1 MTKYA
6 EFDKAYSKGPDTI
19 DMIPCDAPSC
29 FIGSYAP
36 VAKAGEEGPFY
47 VNTYLLQPDRR
58 METLGTA
65 TVRSSD
71 LSCKK

>member
-1 MTKYA
+1 MTKYT

-19 DMIPCDAPSC
+19 DMIPCDPPSC
-29 FIGSYAP
+29 FVGSYAP
-36 VAKAGEEGPFY
+36 VTKAGEEGSFY